1 MKQAALLVAHGTVD
15 DLDELPAFAA
25 RIRRGHPAPP
35 ELLAELRRRYEAIG
49 GRSPLNAINERLAA
63 RVGEAIGVPA
73 RVANRLARPFV
84 KDVLAAFAAEG
95 VTRVVAL
102 PLAQYSA
109 HVYAEAVTAAATE
122 LDPRIDV
129 ATASSW
135 GSDAG
140 LLDAYADVIA
150 ESLAPIDDRGR
161 TTVVLSAHS
170 LPVAAVR
177 GGDPYEREF
186 RAAAAAVT
194 ERLAARDNEAK
205 RVSARFVVAFQSQ
218 GMSSGPGGRP
228 VEWLGP
234 DLPATIEDCR
244 RRGDAHVVFAPIGF
258 LADHVEILYDLDI
271 EARAWVEER
280 GMTYHRVRSLNDSD
294 PLVRVLAAL
303 AGTLLRAAKEVESS

>member
-63 RVGEAIGVPA
+63 RVEEAIGVPA

-84 KDVLAAFAAEG
+84 KEVLAGLAGEG
-95 VTRVVAL
+95 VARVVVL

-109 HVYAEAVTAAATE
+109 HVYAEAVTEAATE
-122 LDPRIDV
+122 LGARIEI
-129 ATASSW
+129 ATAPSW
-135 GSDAG
+135 GDDPG

-150 ESLAPIDDRGR
+150 ESLAPIEDRSR

-170 LPVAAVR
+170 LPLAAIR

-186 RAAAAAVT
+186 RAAAAEVVA
-194 ERLAARDNEAK
+194 RLSARDAGTEQTPG
-205 RVSARFVVAFQSQ
+205 RHVVAFQSQ

-234 DLPATIEDCR
+234 DLLATIEDCR
-244 RRGDAHVVFAPIGF
+244 LRGDADVVFAPIGF

-280 GMTYHRVRSLNDSD
+280 GMAYHRARSLNDSE
-294 PLVRVLAAL
+294 PLVRVLSAL
-303 AGTLLRAAKEVESS
+303 ARKLLRAAKEAESS